1 MKNYINQ
8 ELKKPITTDFSAG
21 LYDWSIFITNFYLRV
36 KQVLK
41 IDYESFMILQIT
53 LGYYLNT
60 INKSGSN
67 SIDDLSFRFEEIIND
82 KTKKNSRLSVTSI
95 SSALNLPR
103 ETVNRKIDSLI
114 KKQLLAMNNN
124 KSIILGTNYQKIFEL
139 FALLE
144 GIFELIDS
152 NSLLDSLWLLLLY
165 SVFSILSYYYF
176 SNSL

>member
-8 ELKKPITTDFSAG
+8 ELKVPITSDFSSG
-21 LYDWSIFITNFYLRV
+21 LYDWSIFLSNFYLRI

-67 SIDDLSFRFEEIIND
+67 SIDDLSFRFEEIINE
-82 KTKKNSRLSVTSI
+82 KTKKNSGLSVTSI

-114 KKQLLAMNNN
+114 KEKLLAMNN
-124 KSIILGTNYQKIFEL
+124 KSIILGTNFQKIFGS
-139 FALLE
+139 FALETTHDL
-144 GIFELIDS
+144 GKLITRWNNKDYL
-152 NSLLDSLWLLLLY
+152 NRLIGL
-165 SVFSILSYYYF
+165 VK
-176 SNSL
+176 

>member
-1 MKNYINQ
+1 MKNSINQ

-21 LYDWSIFITNFYLRV
+21 LYDWSIFLTNFYLRV

-103 ETVNRKIDSLI
+103 ETVNRKIDSLM
-114 KKQLLAMNNN
+114 KRKLLVMDTN
-124 KSIILGTNYQKIFEL
+124 KSIFLGPDFQKIFGS
-139 FALLE
+139 FALETTHDL
-144 GIFELIDS
+144 GKLITRWNNKDY
-152 NSLLDSLWLLLLY
+152 LDRLIGL
-165 SVFSILSYYYF
+165 VK
-176 SNSL
+176 

>member
-1 MKNYINQ
+1 MKNSINQ

-21 LYDWSIFITNFYLRV
+21 LYDWSIFLTNFYLRV

-60 INKSGSN
+60 INKLGAS
-67 SIDDLSFRFEEIIND
+67 SIDSLSFRFEEIINE

-103 ETVNRKIDSLI
+103 ETVNRKIDSLM
-114 KKQLLAMNNN
+114 KRKLLVMDTN
-124 KSIILGTNYQKIFEL
+124 KSIFLGPDFQKIFGS
-139 FALLE
+139 FALETTHDL
-144 GIFELIDS
+144 GKLITRWNNKDY
-152 NSLLDSLWLLLLY
+152 LDRLIGL
-165 SVFSILSYYYF
+165 VK
-176 SNSL
+176 

>member
-1 MKNYINQ
+1 MKKSFDQ
-8 ELKKPITTDFSAG
+8 KLKKPITSDFSEG
-21 LYDWSIFITNFYLRV
+21 LYDWSVFLTNFYIRIKEALN
-36 KQVLK
+36 
-41 IDYESFMILQIT
+41 IDYESFMVLQIT
-53 LGYYLNT
+53 ISYYLNT

-114 KKQLLAMNNN
+114 KKKLLAMNNN

-139 FALLE
+139 FALETTHDL
-144 GIFELIDS
+144 GKLITRWNNKDYL
-152 NSLLDSLWLLLLY
+152 NKLIGL
-165 SVFSILSYYYF
+165 VK
-176 SNSL
+176 

>member
-8 ELKKPITTDFSAG
+8 ELKVPITTDFSSG
-21 LYDWSIFITNFYLRV
+21 LYDWSIFLSNFYLRV
-36 KQVLK
+36 RQVLK

-95 SSALNLPR
+95 STALNLPR
-103 ETVNRKIDSLI
+103 ETVNRKINSLI
-114 KKQLLAMNNN
+114 KRKLLVMDTN
-124 KSIILGTNYQKIFEL
+124 KSIFLGPDFQKIFDS
-139 FALLE
+139 FAL
-144 GIFELIDS
+144 
-152 NSLLDSLWLLLLY
+152 
-165 SVFSILSYYYF
+165 
-176 SNSL
+176 

>member
-1 MKNYINQ
+1 MKNSINQ

-21 LYDWSIFITNFYLRV
+21 FYDWSIFLTNFYLRV

-67 SIDDLSFRFEEIIND
+67 SIDDLSFRFEEIINE

-103 ETVNRKIDSLI
+103 ETVNRKIDSLM
-114 KKQLLAMNNN
+114 KRKLLVMDTN
-124 KSIILGTNYQKIFEL
+124 KSIFLGPDFQKIFGS
-139 FALLE
+139 FALETTHDL
-144 GIFELIDS
+144 GKLITRWNNKDY
-152 NSLLDSLWLLLLY
+152 LDRLIGL
-165 SVFSILSYYYF
+165 VK
-176 SNSL
+176 

>member
-21 LYDWSIFITNFYLRV
+21 LYDWSIFLSNFYLRV

-67 SIDDLSFRFEEIIND
+67 SIDDLSFRFEEIINE
-82 KTKKNSRLSVTSI
+82 KTKKNSGLSVTSI

-114 KKQLLAMNNN
+114 KEKLLAMNN
-124 KSIILGTNYQKIFEL
+124 KSIILGTNFQKIFGS
-139 FALLE
+139 FALETTHDL
-144 GIFELIDS
+144 GKLITRWNNKDYL
-152 NSLLDSLWLLLLY
+152 NRLIGL
-165 SVFSILSYYYF
+165 VK
-176 SNSL
+176 

>member
-1 MKNYINQ
+1 MKNSINQ

-21 LYDWSIFITNFYLRV
+21 LYDWSIFLTNFYLRV

-60 INKSGSN
+60 INKSGAS
-67 SIDDLSFRFEEIIND
+67 SIDNLSFRFEEIINE

-114 KKQLLAMNNN
+114 ERKLLVMDTNR
-124 KSIILGTNYQKIFEL
+124 SILLGPDFQKIFGS
-139 FALLE
+139 FALETTHDL
-144 GIFELIDS
+144 GKLITRWNNKDY
-152 NSLLDSLWLLLLY
+152 LDRLIGL
-165 SVFSILSYYYF
+165 VK
-176 SNSL
+176 

>member
-1 MKNYINQ
+1 MKNSINQ

-21 LYDWSIFITNFYLRV
+21 LYDWSIFLTNFYLRV

-60 INKSGSN
+60 INKSGAS
-67 SIDDLSFRFEEIIND
+67 SIDNLSFRFEEIINE

-103 ETVNRKIDSLI
+103 ETVNRKIDSLM
-114 KKQLLAMNNN
+114 KRKLLVMDTN
-124 KSIILGTNYQKIFEL
+124 KSIFLGPDFQKIFGS
-139 FALLE
+139 FALETTHDL
-144 GIFELIDS
+144 GKLITRWNNKDYL
-152 NSLLDSLWLLLLY
+152 NKLIGL
-165 SVFSILSYYYF
+165 IK
-176 SNSL
+176 

>member
-8 ELKKPITTDFSAG
+8 ELKVPITTDFSSG
-21 LYDWSIFITNFYLRV
+21 LYDWSIFLSNFYLRV
-36 KQVLK
+36 RQVLK

-95 SSALNLPR
+95 STALNLPR

-114 KKQLLAMNNN
+114 KEKLLAMNN
-124 KSIILGTNYQKIFEL
+124 KSIILGTDFQKIFGS
-139 FALLE
+139 FAIETTHDL
-144 GIFELIDS
+144 GKLITRWNNKDYL
-152 NSLLDSLWLLLLY
+152 NKLIGL
-165 SVFSILSYYYF
+165 IK
-176 SNSL
+176 

>member
-1 MKNYINQ
+1 MKNSINQ

-21 LYDWSIFITNFYLRV
+21 FYDWSIFLTNFYLRV
-36 KQVLK
+36 RQVLK

-67 SIDDLSFRFEEIIND
+67 SIDDLSFRFEEIINE

-114 KKQLLAMNNN
+114 KMQLLAMNN
-124 KSIILGTNYQKIFEL
+124 KSIIIGVNFQKIFGL
-139 FALLE
+139 FALETTHDL
-144 GIFELIDS
+144 GKLITRWNNKDYLDRLI
-152 NSLLDSLWLLLLY
+152 SL
-165 SVFSILSYYYF
+165 VK
-176 SNSL
+176 